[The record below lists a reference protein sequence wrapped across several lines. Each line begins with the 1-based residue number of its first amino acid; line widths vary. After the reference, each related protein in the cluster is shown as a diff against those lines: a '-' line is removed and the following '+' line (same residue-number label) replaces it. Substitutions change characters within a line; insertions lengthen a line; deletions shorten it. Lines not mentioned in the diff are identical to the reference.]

1 MNKKPL
7 IPLFLTLGFA
17 AGSASADTIVYD
29 NGPINGTIN
38 AYNIYFGFAITDSFT
53 LSSNAS
59 VHDFDNL
66 GLWVYPGAQPTS
78 VDFLITTAAFGGI
91 TVDSGTA
98 ALSSVQVGTGF
109 GYYPIY
115 SSSFNIPSLPLSAGT
130 YWLQLQNAVTTNGSH
145 VYWDINYGPS
155 TAYLQPYGYGTYAIG
170 SESFQVTATP
180 TPIPAAL
187 WLVGSGLAGV
197 FGFARRKA
205 GKDTQA

>member
-1 MNKKPL
+1 MPPL
-7 IPLFLTLGFA
+7 VGEAVNVTAVPAHIVPDGDAEILTAGTSTGF
-17 AGSASADTIVYD
+17 TVIV
-29 NGPINGTIN
+29 I
-38 AYNIYFGFAITDSFT
+38 
-53 LSSNAS
+53 
-59 VHDFDNL
+59 VFD
-66 GLWVYPGAQPTS
+66 VAVTRVVQT
-78 VDFLITTAAFGGI
+78 AFGGI